1 MKANLGSV
9 SPAVSSVVTNHH
21 PGIVVSMTAL
31 ANNGTLPEGELVAKD
46 ADGKIVAYDPEG
58 TGETASLAV
67 VVGVLLEEL
76 DTTKDDTA
84 LVVKHGTVRREA
96 LKVAAAAADA
106 AAVVALEAIG
116 IYAM

>member
-9 SPAVSSVVTNHH
+9 SPAISSVLTNHH

-31 ANNGTLPEGELVAKD
+31 ANNGTLPEGELLAKD

-58 TGETASLAV
+58 LLTLGV

-76 DTTKDDTA
+76 DTTEDDTA
-84 LVVKHGTVRREA
+84 LVIKHGTVRREA

-106 AAVVALEAIG
+106 ADVAALEAIG

>member
-9 SPAVSSVVTNHH
+9 SPAVSSVITNHH
-21 PGIVVSMTAL
+21 PGIVASMTAL
-31 ANNGTLPEGELVAKD
+31 ADNGTLPEGEIVAKD

-58 TGETASLAV
+58 LLTLAV

-76 DTTKDDTA
+76 DTTEDDTA
-84 LVVKHGTVRREA
+84 LVIKHGTVRREA
-96 LKVAAAAADA
+96 LKVGAAAADA
-106 AAVVALEAIG
+106 ADVAALEAVG

>member
-9 SPAVSSVVTNHH
+9 SPAVSSVITNHH
-21 PGIVVSMTAL
+21 PGITVAMPAL
-31 ANNGTLPEGELVAKD
+31 DDNGTLPAGELVAKD
-46 ADGKIVAYDPEG
+46 ADGKIVAYDPAG

-76 DTTKDDTA
+76 DTTNDDTA

-96 LKVAAAAADA
+96 LKVGAGAADA
-106 AAVVALEAIG
+106 ADVAALEAIG